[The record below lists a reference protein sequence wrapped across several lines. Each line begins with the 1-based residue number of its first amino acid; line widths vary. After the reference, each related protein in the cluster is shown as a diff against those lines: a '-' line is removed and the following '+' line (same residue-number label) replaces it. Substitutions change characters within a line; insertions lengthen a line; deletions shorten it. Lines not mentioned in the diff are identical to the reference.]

1 MSITRTRTL
10 LVSALFAMGA
20 VTFVP
25 TTAGAFCGFYV
36 AGGESSL
43 FNDATQVV
51 LMRKGQRTVLSM
63 QNNYQGPP
71 ENFAMVIPV
80 PVVLQQDNVK
90 TLAPELF
97 AKVDNLSAPRLV
109 EYWEQDPCIPDYY
122 DDEFTAVD
130 ADGATEAVPPD
141 PESGGVTVEA
151 EFEVGEYE
159 IVILS
164 TDDATALETW
174 LTSNQYTIPEGA
186 NVHFDPYVQSG
197 SYFFVAKVKVDEVT
211 FNDGNAVLS
220 PLRFYFDTPTF
231 SLPIKLGLINAQGSQ
246 DLIVYTLGEDRR
258 YEVANRP
265 NVTIPTNIEVI
276 NEVRDDFGTFYR
288 TLFAE
293 TVAQNPGAAV
303 TEYSWSSSSC
313 DPCPGPTLDQA
324 DIATLGGDVV
334 GDGEVNWRNWTLT
347 RIHLRYDSSTLGD
360 DLVFAE
366 AEPIFGGREVRDER
380 GELETGSAPGWTN
393 NFQGRYII
401 RHRWDGPVD
410 CDSPVYGRWG
420 GPDGAE
426 FPGAPQSATSPNT
439 EGASST
445 DGATASGGGELPSD
459 DLEDLVYDNIPELDV
474 IASNEPPES
483 TSASSGCGC
492 ESADGSVLLLL
503 MGGLYLVNRRRRR
516 LAHK

>member
-1 MSITRTRTL
+1 MMKERLNFIILTTL
-10 LVSALFAMGA
+10 FGLSTLFWGSGQAQ
-20 VTFVP
+20 
-25 TTAGAFCGFYV
+25 AFCGFYV
-36 AGGESSL
+36 TGGESSL

-97 AKVDNLSAPRLV
+97 AKIDNLSAPRLV
-109 EYWEQDPCIPDYY
+109 EYWEQDPCIPNYY
-122 DDEFTAVD
+122 DDDFAT
-130 ADGATEAVPPD
+130 ADGATNEAED
-141 PESGGVTVEA
+141 GGGSGGGVVVEA

-164 TDDATALETW
+164 TDDATALESW
-174 LTSNQYTIPEGA
+174 LTTNQYTIPEGA
-186 NVHFDPYVQSG
+186 SDAFDPYVQGG
-197 SYFFVAKVKVDEVT
+197 SYFFVAKVKADEVT
-211 FNDGNAVLS
+211 FQDGNAVLS
-220 PLRFYFDTPTF
+220 PLRFYYDTPTF

-246 DLIVYTLGEDRR
+246 DLIVYTLGEEQR

-293 TVAQNPGAAV
+293 TIAQNPGAAV
-303 TEYSWSSSSC
+303 TEYSWASSSC
-313 DPCPGPTLDQA
+313 DPCPGPTLDQN

-334 GDGEVNWRNWTLT
+334 GETDEWSWRNWTLT
-347 RIHLRYDSSTLGD
+347 RIHLRYDASTLGD

-366 AEPIFGGREVRDER
+366 AEPIFGGREVYNEDR
-380 GELETGSAPGWTN
+380 ELETGAGPGWTN

-401 RHRWDGPVD
+401 RHRWEGAVE

-439 EGASST
+439 EGTASSS
-445 DGATASGGGELPSD
+445 DSGSAGGELPSD
-459 DLEDLVYDNIPELDV
+459 DLEDLVYDNIPELDI
-474 IASNEPPES
+474 IASNDAPAS
-483 TSASSGCGC
+483 TSASSGCNC
-492 ESADGSVLLLL
+492 ESADGSAFLLL
-503 MGGLYLVNRRRRR
+503 MGGLYFLSRRRRR
-516 LAHK
+516 ALAK

>member
-1 MSITRTRTL
+1 MTLTTLRPLLAAVVAYVGLLSITPG
-10 LVSALFAMGA
+10 SAR
-20 VTFVP
+20 
-25 TTAGAFCGFYV
+25 AFCGFYV

-80 PVVLQQDNVK
+80 PVVLEQDNVK
-90 TLAPELF
+90 TLPPELF
-97 AKVDNLSAPRLV
+97 AKIDNLSAPRLV
-109 EYWEQDPCIPDYY
+109 EYWEQDPCMPDYY
-122 DDEFTAVD
+122 DDDFATGNAAPEDAVD
-130 ADGATEAVPPD
+130 DGGTGG
-141 PESGGVTVEA
+141 GGVVVEA

-164 TDDATALETW
+164 TDDATALESW
-174 LTSNQYTIPEGA
+174 LTTNEYTIPEGA
-186 NVHFDPYVQSG
+186 SDAFDPYVQGG
-197 SYFFVAKVKVDEVT
+197 SYFFVAKVKADEVT
-211 FNDGNAVLS
+211 FRDGNAVLS
-220 PLRFYFDTPTF
+220 PLRFYYDTPTF

-246 DLIVYTLGEDRR
+246 DLIVYTLGEEQR

-293 TVAQNPGAAV
+293 TIAQNPGAAV
-303 TEYSWSSSSC
+303 TEYSWASSSC
-313 DPCPGPTLDQA
+313 DPCPGPTLDQI

-334 GDGEVNWRNWTLT
+334 GETNEWSWRNWTLT
-347 RIHLRYDSSTLGD
+347 RIHLRYDASTLGD

-366 AEPIFGGREVRDER
+366 AEPIFGGREVYNEDR
-380 GELETGSAPGWTN
+380 ELETGSGPGWTN

-401 RHRWDGPVD
+401 RHRWDGPVE
-410 CDSPVYGRWG
+410 CGSPVYGRWG
-420 GPDGAE
+420 GPDGSD

-439 EGASST
+439 EGAASS
-445 DGATASGGGELPSD
+445 DSGTAGGGNLPSD

-474 IASNEPPES
+474 VASNDPPAS
-483 TSASSGCGC
+483 TAASSGCSC
-492 ESADGSVLLLL
+492 ESADGSAFFLLI
-503 MGGLYLVNRRRRR
+503 GGLYFLSRRRRR
-516 LAHK
+516 VMVK

>member
-1 MSITRTRTL
+1 MDIKNMRTFLVGVFLSTTTL
-10 LVSALFAMGA
+10 TLAPQSAN
-20 VTFVP
+20 
-25 TTAGAFCGFYV
+25 AFCGFYV

-97 AKVDNLSAPRLV
+97 GKIDNLSAPRLV

-122 DDEFTAVD
+122 DDEFGAV
-130 ADGATEAVPPD
+130 ADGATNAED
-141 PESGGVTVEA
+141 GGVDDDEGSVTVEA
-151 EFEVGEYE
+151 EFAVGEYD
-159 IVILS
+159 IVVLS
-164 TDDATALETW
+164 TDDASALEQW
-174 LTSNQYTIPEGA
+174 LTTNDYTIPEGA

-197 SYFFVAKVKVDEVT
+197 SYFFVAKVRVDEVT
-211 FNDGNAVLS
+211 FNGENAVLS
-220 PLRFYFDTPTF
+220 PLRFYYDTPTF

-246 DLIVYTLGEDRR
+246 DLIVYTLGEEQR

-276 NEVRDDFGTFYR
+276 NDVRDDFGTFYR

-293 TVAQNPGAAV
+293 TIAQNPGAAV
-303 TEYSWSSSSC
+303 TEYSWASSSC
-313 DPCPGPTLDQA
+313 DPCPGPPLDQN

-334 GDGEVNWRNWTLT
+334 SSGEVNWRNWTLP
-347 RIHLRYDSSTLGD
+347 RIHLRYDASTLGD

-366 AEPIFGGREVRDER
+366 AEPIFGGREVYSEARER
-380 GELETGSAPGWTN
+380 ETGSGPGWTN

-401 RHRWDGPVD
+401 RHRWDGPVE

-420 GPDGAE
+420 GPDGAD

-439 EGASST
+439 EGAASS
-445 DGATASGGGELPSD
+445 DSATTGGGGLPSD
-459 DLEDLVYDNIPELDV
+459 DLEDLGYDNIPELDV
-474 IASNEPPES
+474 VASNDPPAS
-483 TSASSGCGC
+483 TAPSSGCNC
-492 ESADGSVLLLL
+492 ESADGSAFFLLL
-503 MGGLYLVNRRRRR
+503 GGLYFLSRRRRR
-516 LAHK
+516 ALVK